1 MRSILALAIK
11 DLRLLKRDRVALFF
25 TLFFPILFATFFGT
39 IFSGQASGSRVLQVV
54 VADLDQSASS
64 KEFIKQI
71 NAGGEMQLSEVSSRA
86 DASQRVLAGG
96 VAGYMVIPAG
106 FGAAQENLFGPTA
119 DRQPIELGVDP
130 SRQAERG
137 MLEGVVQKYA
147 FANFGQALSDPAKLR
162 SQVRSARKR
171 LGDGASLP
179 PAMRE
184 SLGTLLTAA
193 DALSLVM
200 PAAATGAA
208 SGGSTQTPIF
218 QPVSVSVTE
227 VRPQI
232 DASAKTYPTNAYA
245 FSFPQGIIWGI
256 MGCTIGFG
264 ISLVVER
271 QHGTLAR
278 LQLAP
283 MPRIYVLLGKG
294 LACFITTAGVCVM
307 LLLIAS
313 LVFSVRFNSVP
324 MLAMA
329 VVCVSIAFVGL
340 MMLTACGGSTES
352 ATSGIGW
359 SVMMVFALLG
369 GAAVPLFVMP
379 GWVRDL
385 SDISPVKWSIIALEG
400 AIWRGFTMQ
409 QMLLPCGILLAVGIG
424 GFTIGGLLFQ
434 RAR

>member
-39 IFSGQASGSRVLQVV
+39 IFSGQASGSRVIQVA
-54 VADLDQSASS
+54 VADLDQTSAS
-64 KEFIKQI
+64 KDFIAQI
-71 NAGGEMQLSEVSSRA
+71 NAGGEMQLKDAGSRE
-86 DASQRVLAGG
+86 DAAKRVLAGG
-96 VAGYMVIPAG
+96 AAGYLIIPVG
-106 FGAAQENLFGPTA
+106 FGASQDHLFGPSA
-119 DRQPIELGVDP
+119 DRLPLELGVDP

-147 FANFGQALSDPAKLR
+147 FANFGKALADPDKLQAQIR
-162 SQVRSARKR
+162 GARQR
-171 LGDGASLP
+171 FGDGAGI
-179 PAMRE
+179 PAGLRD
-184 SLGTLLTAA
+184 SLGTLLNSA
-193 DALSLVM
+193 DALTLVM
-200 PAAATGAA
+200 PRSVPGASNGAT
-208 SGGSTQTPIF
+208 STPIF
-218 QPVSVSVTE
+218 QPVTVSVTE

-232 DASAKTYPTNAYA
+232 DDGVKTYPTNAYA

-283 MPRIYVLLGKG
+283 MPRTHVLLGKA
-294 LACFITTAGVCVM
+294 LACFLTTAGVCIM
-307 LLLIAS
+307 LLLIAA
-313 LVFSVRFNSVP
+313 LVFGVRFNSIP
-324 MLAMA
+324 LLGLA
-329 VVCVSIAFVGL
+329 VLCVSIAFVGL
-340 MMLTACGGSTES
+340 MMLTACGGTTES

-379 GWVRDL
+379 GWVQNL

-400 AIWRGFTMQ
+400 AIWRGFTFQ
-409 QMLLPCGILLAVGIG
+409 QMLLPCGILLAVGVG
-424 GFTIGGLLFQ
+424 GFSIGSLVFQ
-434 RAR
+434 RGK